1 MSQATQLSTLG
12 TQLATWGKAET
23 DLARSLIDFRNAF
36 LQAAQPLAAIR
47 SELEQELRQQ
57 KKTAAETLKR
67 LKRENTALTA
77 HSKELARRLTETTQA
92 AKKLVPHR
100 RDLVLLALGGDSAA
114 LEVWQELA
122 EQGDA
127 FAFDLLDLCAAL
139 ETFTVRLTLHRLE
152 TFTLESAP
160 ASTYTAPALT
170 AARTR
175 ETFPNAPPICAPSAR
190 TGQRLSERLKT

>member
-1 MSQATQLSTLG
+1 MSTG
-12 TQLATWGKAET
+12 TQLATWGEVET
-23 DLARSLIDFRNAF
+23 DFTNYLAEFRNAF

-57 KKTAAETLKR
+57 KKTAAETAKR

-77 HSKELARRLTETTQA
+77 HSKELARRLAETTQA
-92 AKKLVPHR
+92 AKHLPKHR

-122 EQGDA
+122 EQGDT
-127 FAFDLLDLCAAL
+127 FALDVLDLCAAL
-139 ETFTVRLTLHRLE
+139 DAFTVRLTLHRLE
-152 TFTLESAP
+152 TLTLESSP

-175 ETFPNAPPICAPSAR
+175 ETFPNAPPVCAPSVR
-190 TGQRLSERLKT
+190 TGQRLSKRLNT